1 MEIFFI
7 KYSGIFSLLYLLY
20 TLILAFII
28 SKCLDFINKCNNNN
42 NIYSLNED
50 DCFVLN
56 NKYNTEKLFYYITYK
71 LYAKKILSKDTLRN
85 KFYIN
90 DTSIC
95 SLSPIEENVYT
106 VYLNKF
112 APKNFKS
119 NMINEDIFRNYYN
132 TIYSKLE
139 LHGFIKKDKLVKKNK
154 FMFFLGL
161 LLILIPGIY
170 YVFNYYINKALMFK
184 IILVNIIALFIY
196 IILLKNRAYNKLT
209 YKGLNSKIF
218 YKNTCSSIE
227 GSIENETYVETMN
240 EFLLDNSW
248 MYFLGVN
255 HIFNDDN
262 NDDDSCDDDF
272 DGDDFGD

>member
-28 SKCLDFINKCNNNN
+28 SKSLDFINKCHNNN

-132 TIYSKLE
+132 TIYSTLE
-139 LHGFIKKDKLVKKNK
+139 LHGFIKKDTLIRKNKLV
-154 FMFFLGL
+154 FFIGL
-161 LLILIPGIY
+161 L
-170 YVFNYYINKALMFK
+170 
-184 IILVNIIALFIY
+184 
-196 IILLKNRAYNKLT
+196 
-209 YKGLNSKIF
+209 
-218 YKNTCSSIE
+218 
-227 GSIENETYVETMN
+227 
-240 EFLLDNSW
+240 
-248 MYFLGVN
+248 
-255 HIFNDDN
+255 
-262 NDDDSCDDDF
+262 
-272 DGDDFGD
+272 

>member
-132 TIYSKLE
+132 TIYSTLE
-139 LHGFIKKDKLVKKNK
+139 LHGFIKKDKLIKKNK

-170 YVFNYYINKALMFK
+170 YVFN
-184 IILVNIIALFIY
+184 
-196 IILLKNRAYNKLT
+196 
-209 YKGLNSKIF
+209 
-218 YKNTCSSIE
+218 
-227 GSIENETYVETMN
+227 
-240 EFLLDNSW
+240 
-248 MYFLGVN
+248 
-255 HIFNDDN
+255 
-262 NDDDSCDDDF
+262 
-272 DGDDFGD
+272 

>member
-28 SKCLDFINKCNNNN
+28 SKSLDFINKCHNNN

-90 DTSIC
+90 DTPIC

-132 TIYSKLE
+132 TIYSTLE
-139 LHGFIKKDKLVKKNK
+139 LHEFIKKDTLIRKNKLV
-154 FMFFLGL
+154 FFIGL
-161 LLILIPGIY
+161 LLLITPGIY
-170 YVFNYYINKALMFK
+170 YVFNYYINKTLILK

-209 YKGLNSKIF
+209 YKGLNSKVF

-227 GSIENETYVETMN
+227 SSIENETYVETMN

-262 NDDDSCDDDF
+262 DDDSCDDDF

>member
-28 SKCLDFINKCNNNN
+28 SKSLDFINKCHNNN

-71 LYAKKILSKDTLRN
+71 LYAKKILNKDTLRN

-90 DTSIC
+90 ATSIC
-95 SLSPIEENVYT
+95 SLSPIE
-106 VYLNKF
+106 
-112 APKNFKS
+112 
-119 NMINEDIFRNYYN
+119 
-132 TIYSKLE
+132 
-139 LHGFIKKDKLVKKNK
+139 
-154 FMFFLGL
+154 
-161 LLILIPGIY
+161 
-170 YVFNYYINKALMFK
+170 
-184 IILVNIIALFIY
+184 
-196 IILLKNRAYNKLT
+196 
-209 YKGLNSKIF
+209 
-218 YKNTCSSIE
+218 
-227 GSIENETYVETMN
+227 ENETYVETMN

-262 NDDDSCDDDF
+262 DDNYDDDLG
-272 DGDDFGD
+272 GDDFGD

>member
-1 MEIFFI
+1 
-7 KYSGIFSLLYLLY
+7 SGIFSLLYLIY

-28 SKCLDFINKCNNNN
+28 SKSLDFINKCHNNN

-132 TIYSKLE
+132 TIYSTLE
-139 LHGFIKKDKLVKKNK
+139 LHGFIKKDTLIRKNKLV
-154 FMFFLGL
+154 FFIGL
-161 LLILIPGIY
+161 LSLITPAPFFIFYYSIY
-170 YVFNYYINKALMFK
+170 ATLTFK
-184 IILVNIIALFIY
+184 IILVTLISLFLY
-196 IILLKNRAYNKLT
+196 ILMLKNKAYNKLT
-209 YKGLNSKIF
+209 YKGLNSKVF

-227 GSIENETYVETMN
+227 SSIEIETYIETLN

-248 MYFLGVN
+248 MYFLGVH
-255 HIFNDDN
+255 HIYDDDNDDYSGDN
-262 NDDDSCDDDF
+262 DF
-272 DGDDFGD
+272 DGNDFGD